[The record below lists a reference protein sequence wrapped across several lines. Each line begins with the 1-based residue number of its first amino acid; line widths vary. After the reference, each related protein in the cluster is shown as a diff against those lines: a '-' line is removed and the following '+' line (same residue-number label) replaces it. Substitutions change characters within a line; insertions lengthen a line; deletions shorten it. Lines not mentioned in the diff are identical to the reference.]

1 MSLPAVG
8 LRPPRGL
15 LPHVSYHGGVCV
27 DDGQGLS
34 IRPRPP
40 GGHRGTHVARC
51 LRPSGKW
58 SLDEFAAHT
67 EFMNELEGYWNGL
80 PGAVR
85 GQSVFEVDSTDR
97 LVSAY
102 EEVGASNH
110 LVLRRAR
117 GAPPG
122 VQPRE
127 ACSRCGRCTCTS
139 TGYRASLP
147 IPTSSRTTQRRNSVG
162 AVAFATRPLGRIRC
176 PSKNGRKANVLS
188 GVGSAAGRW
197 AVACRRCVCCP
208 QGEVDRRV
216 PLLTATAR
224 RQDGGAHAGAR
235 RCFTRTAGQ
244 TRRHPR
250 CGAVARWWQTTLAA
264 AGVGKLTLVDADEYS
279 EDNVFPACP

>member
-1 MSLPAVG
+1 MTNEAPTPPDSTDIVFGAVRLLCNERGIDIARCESGKPGVLAAKLKGSTREWELLVDCQEERMSLPAVG

-34 IRPRPP
+34 IDPDRREDIAV
-40 GGHRGTHVARC
+40 THVARS
-51 LRPSGKW
+51 LRPLRKW

-67 EFMNELEGYWNGL
+67 EFMKELEGYWNGL

-102 EEVGASNH
+102 EEVGASNQPGTSPSEG
-110 LVLRRAR
+110 RA
-117 GAPPG
+117 PG

-147 IPTSSRTTQRRNSVG
+147 IPTSSRTTSKTEFGRCCRLRNSSSGTNSLPVEERTQG
-162 AVAFATRPLGRIRC
+162 KRAA
-176 PSKNGRKANVLS
+176 
-188 GVGSAAGRW
+188 GVGSAAAGGRSLVG
-197 AVACRRCVCCP
+197 AAFAAHKVK
-208 QGEVDRRV
+208 
-216 PLLTATAR
+216 LTAAS
-224 RQDGGAHAGAR
+224 H
-235 RCFTRTAGQ
+235 
-244 TRRHPR
+244 
-250 CGAVARWWQTTLAA
+250 
-264 AGVGKLTLVDADEYS
+264 Y
-279 EDNVFPACP
+279 